1 MFKPQNSNIWSLSFS
16 METRNENEKYLPS
29 WIFSRTCPFRWIF
42 LASAHTTVLGQWPY
56 LLVDFSE
63 TWSHKLQQRRGS
75 SSCPCRPLTQLP
87 CALVLPRVSPAR
99 RRYPCAAL
107 ACDKILPLFCV
118 FISPTLVAHVLA
130 NASAS
135 SSSGSRASLLLCYA
149 PSPSMA
155 ESQLL
160 DRRSIPA

>member
-1 MFKPQNSNIWSLSFS
+1 MRNSFPPEFS
-16 METRNENEKYLPS
+16 PVLVLFAGYFWHPLTPPCWANGL
-29 WIFSRTCPFRWIF
+29 IFSLI
-42 LASAHTTVLGQWPY
+42 
-56 LLVDFSE
+56 FSE
-63 TWSHKLQQRRGS
+63 AWPHKLQQRPSS

-87 CALVLPRVSPAR
+87 CVLVLPRVPPAR

-107 ACDKILPLFCV
+107 ACDKILSLFCV
-118 FISPTLVAHVLA
+118 FISPALVAHLLA